1 MIGLVIAGFVGYA
14 CGCIPFANLVARRH
28 GVADLRSVGDRNP
41 GYWNARQR
49 LGSRSA
55 LPVLVLDGAKG
66 VAGAAAGLM
75 IAGIWGGVIG
85 WTAAIVGHMFPLTM
99 RFRGGRGILCFAGGA
114 IVMAPLAC
122 AVAIVALLIV
132 RWRWDFARG
141 IQVALIAAP
150 FATWIIYGAGVEL
163 FATVA
168 LLVLISARSGLA
180 DRALKRAGIDKHY
193 AD

>member
-1 MIGLVIAGFVGYA
+1 MIAFVVTALVGYA
-14 CGCIPFANLVARRH
+14 CGCIPFANLIARRH

-49 LGSRSA
+49 LGIRSA
-55 LPVLVLDGAKG
+55 VPVLLLDGAKG
-66 VAGAAAGLM
+66 AAGAAAGLM

-85 WTAAIVGHMFPLTM
+85 WTAAIVGHMFPVTM
-99 RFRGGRGILCFAGGA
+99 GFRGGRGILCFAGGA
-114 IVMAPLAC
+114 IVMVPLAC

-141 IQVALIAAP
+141 IQVAMIAAP

-168 LLVLISARSGLA
+168 LLLVIGARSGLA
-180 DRALKRAGIDKHY
+180 DLALKRAGIDKNQP
-193 AD
+193 D